1 MIKNLPANAGNLG
14 LIPGL
19 GRSHLTAVEP
29 LSLCSATREATT
41 VRGPHREVKSRPLLN
56 TNREN
61 PSATTMKTQSRQK
74 EINKYKYKQK
84 NMQNYCD
91 L

>member
-1 MIKNLPANAGNLG
+1 MIKNLPANAGDLG

-41 VRGPHREVKSRPLLN
+41 VRGPHREVKSRPLL
-56 TNREN
+56 TAAGESPR
-61 PSATTMKTQSRQK
+61 AAVKTQSRQK
-74 EINKYKYKQK
+74 EINKYKPK